1 MHIFPRFEMSM
12 STEAYSMCFSCI
24 DKAFNR
30 IFNCCQRDDTL
41 MKDLNEVDQ
50 SLYISELET
59 TNSILQKQLHSCL
72 EKLEL
77 LEGIIQKK
85 GIVEFEDIPQ

>member
-1 MHIFPRFEMSM
+1 MSM
-12 STEAYSMCFSCI
+12 SRKAYIMCFSCI

-30 IFNCCQRDDTL
+30 IFNCCKRDDSL

-59 TNSILQKQLHSCL
+59 TNSNLQKQLQSCL
-72 EKLEL
+72 EKLEF
-77 LEGIIQKK
+77 LERIMQKK
-85 GIVEFEDIPQ
+85 GIVELEDIPE

>member
-1 MHIFPRFEMSM
+1 
-12 STEAYSMCFSCI
+12 
-24 DKAFNR
+24 
-30 IFNCCQRDDTL
+30 

-59 TNSILQKQLHSCL
+59 TNSILQKKLHSCL

-85 GIVEFEDIPQ
+85 GILELEDVPQ

>member
-1 MHIFPRFEMSM
+1 
-12 STEAYSMCFSCI
+12 
-24 DKAFNR
+24 
-30 IFNCCQRDDTL
+30 

-59 TNSILQKQLHSCL
+59 TNSSLKKQLQSCL

-77 LEGIIQKK
+77 LESIMQKK
-85 GIVEFEDIPQ
+85 GIVELENRPQSKVDINIEEFFGGI